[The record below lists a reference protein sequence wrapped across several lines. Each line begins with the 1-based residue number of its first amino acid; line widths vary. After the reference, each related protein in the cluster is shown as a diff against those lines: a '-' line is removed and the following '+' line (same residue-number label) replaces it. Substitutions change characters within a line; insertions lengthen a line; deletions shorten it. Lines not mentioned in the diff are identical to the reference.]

1 MLTARTN
8 KLVHNFLSLGTVQAI
23 SSLIQLIVIPH
34 VIGKLGIDGFGVV
47 AVAQVVMLMLSAFTD
62 YSFNQSAIKEISLW
76 RNDTTVISRIF
87 YRVLF
92 SKLVLC
98 IFAFLFLFALVLIV
112 PLFRTHALLY
122 LMAFLYVIGQSL
134 IVNWLFQGIEKMQF
148 IAWLTLLA
156 RTIFL
161 VLVFVFIESR
171 GDDWL
176 FLFFMGTGNIIAGLV
191 SIFIARRTLH
201 IRYIKPEADEIRRE
215 LKEGWH
221 VTVANLS
228 GNFCQYANIFILR
241 IFTNDLVVGYYG
253 IAEKLFFTMKQVLA
267 MFSQAIYPQI
277 CQVVLDGKEN
287 LLSYLKRIYLPFL
300 FCVLSCCFLL
310 FVFSPQVLSFFT
322 GIDYSYSVFYLRML
336 CIAIVIICLN
346 IPATL
351 TLLAMDQKRK
361 YFMIITLG
369 MAINI
374 SFNFL
379 LVSFFEAKGTVTA
392 ILITELFIMAGL
404 NFQFYKSLQL
414 QNLLKPV

>member
-76 RNDTTVISRIF
+76 RNDTTVISKIF

-122 LMAFLYVIGQSL
+122 LMAFVYVIGQSL

-161 VLVFVFIESR
+161 VLVFVFIKGR

-191 SIFIARRTLH
+191 SIFIACRTLH

-221 VTVANLS
+221 ITVANLS

-241 IFTNDLVVGYYG
+241 IFTNDILVGYYG

-287 LLSYLKRIYLPFL
+287 LLSCLKRIYLPFL
-300 FCVLSCCFLL
+300 ACTLSGCLLL